1 MSLKLLI
8 LKMFKRDNE
17 EDVSYLKHE
26 DYSKIANSSIDEQ
39 YIEDILNDWD
49 IFSKLDQHN
58 EVEVKEKTYHRDQD
72 RKDYE
77 IHDQL
82 IKIVKTT
89 LQKLNHAIDMVMN
102 TQKDMM
108 KMYEAKDSN
117 KPLDFELEFNSR
129 PHPFETFEIMEIP
142 KLESIDRAR
151 YYELLIESKNNSA
164 LAYYLFK
171 NNNLSRSSRAAVK
184 SCFLKFI

>member
-58 EVEVKEKTYHRDQD
+58 EVEVKERTYHRDQD

-82 IKIVKTT
+82 IKIVETT

-108 KMYEAKDSN
+108 KMYEAKD
-117 KPLDFELEFNSR
+117 
-129 PHPFETFEIMEIP
+129 
-142 KLESIDRAR
+142 
-151 YYELLIESKNNSA
+151 
-164 LAYYLFK
+164 FK
-171 NNNLSRSSRAAVK
+171 
-184 SCFLKFI
+184 